1 MSTTMQRSLAAL
13 GGLFLLAPA
22 LIAQV
27 ENGGDY
33 VIQGIFS
40 PTIADAQKIDLRP
53 EPIDTILPDQAVK
66 YDVLTVKA
74 VIPATVDSIAAAR
87 LNVVE
92 SQQKLYKGFV
102 KGGFGLYTTPLGEVY
117 YDQTRSR
124 ENAYG
129 VHLKHLSSNG
139 GLKDVG
145 PSDYSTNKAD
155 LFYNHYLRNHEV
167 GGRFMYDRR
176 RVSYYGYN
184 AVDSI
189 EYLINTLDTKED
201 ARKQVYNDLGFAVR
215 VRSLYKD
222 STLIAHDVN
231 LEVHAYSNLSESKE
245 TNVRITADLSK
256 NEQGDR
262 YGLGIVV
269 DNNAY
274 RSLYREGVFGEGTTV
289 STADKRTNGTM
300 IGLIPMVKR
309 EGDKYV
315 VRVGAGLYVDAQ
327 NTTTFHFY
335 PKAYASYSLFD
346 DILVPYI
353 GFEGERKRNSLRSLT
368 RENPWLIGAPALKN
382 SSLLYDLY
390 GGIRGSFSSKIGF
403 DVRLGYSST
412 EDKPLYI
419 SAPNYPTG
427 DRMAVVY
434 DRVDI
439 FVVGGELSY
448 RHSDAMRLKARVDFY
463 TYTTE
468 VENEAWNLPPYKI
481 SFGGTYNLREK
492 LFVNVEALV
501 LGQRKSAY
509 YLQPTDATP
518 DATTGLITQPVEFN
532 LNGYLDLHLGL
543 EYRYTKRL
551 SVFLDMS
558 NLSASK
564 YEQYYQYGVQ
574 RGLLIGGATYSF

>member
-1 MSTTMQRSLAAL
+1 MSTTLQRSLSAL
-13 GGLFLLAPA
+13 GGLFLLAPT
-22 LIAQV
+22 LVAQV

-53 EPIDTILPDQAVK
+53 EPIDTILPDQTVK

-117 YDQTRSR
+117 FDQTRSR

-139 GLKDVG
+139 GLKNVG

-184 AVDSI
+184 ALDSI

-222 STLIAHDVN
+222 STLIAHDVG
-231 LEVHAYSNLSESKE
+231 LEVHSYSNLSESHE

-274 RSLYREGVFGEGTTV
+274 RSLYREGVFGEATILT
-289 STADKRTNGTM
+289 TADKRTNGTM

-309 EGDKYV
+309 EGEKYV

-327 NTTTFHFY
+327 NNTTFHFY

-368 RENPWLIGAPALKN
+368 RENPWLIGAPVLKN

-390 GGIRGSFSSKIGF
+390 GGVRGSFSSKIGF

-412 EDKPLYI
+412 EDRPLYI

-448 RHSDAMRLKARVDFY
+448 RHSDALRLKARVDFY
-463 TYTTE
+463 NYTTE
-468 VENEAWNLPPYKI
+468 VENEAWNLPPYQI

-509 YLQPTDATP
+509 YVQPSDATP
-518 DATTGLITQPVEFN
+518 DATTGLITQPEEFN
-532 LNGYLDLHLGL
+532 LKGYLDLHLGL

-551 SVFLDMS
+551 SVFLDLS

-574 RGLLIGGATYSF
+574 RGLLLGGATYSF